1 MTRIIRTLLIVIM
14 MVASNVVAIAQQPN
28 RQQQVSREQLAEIE
42 AKHIAHELA
51 FSDAVSGKFVATYCN
66 YKKDI
71 WALGPRLRPN
81 RRGGA
86 SEQDNEERIKQ
97 RFARSEKILNIR
109 QKYYKEYSKFLT
121 QTQIEKVYEQERM
134 LMKRHAKRG
143 KRWQPLNNTTY
154 ETPVF
159 SVLLYAE
166 YSWLG
171 RRFCTRNRIF

>member
-28 RQQQVSREQLAEIE
+28 RQQQVSREQLAELE

-81 RRGGA
+81 RRGRA
-86 SEQDNEERIKQ
+86 SEQDNEKRIKQ

-134 LMKRHAKRG
+134 LKKRYAKRG
-143 KRWQPLNNTTY
+143 KMMA
-154 ETPVF
+154 TPK
-159 SVLLYAE
+159 
-166 YSWLG
+166 
-171 RRFCTRNRIF
+171 

>member
-1 MTRIIRTLLIVIM
+1 M

-51 FSDAVSGKFVATYCN
+51 FSDAVSGKFVATYCY

-81 RRGGA
+81 RRGRA

-121 QTQIEKVYEQERM
+121 QTQIEKVYEQVRM
-134 LMKRHAKRG
+134 LK
-143 KRWQPLNNTTY
+143 
-154 ETPVF
+154 
-159 SVLLYAE
+159 
-166 YSWLG
+166 
-171 RRFCTRNRIF
+171 

>member
-1 MTRIIRTLLIVIM
+1 M

-81 RRGGA
+81 RRGRA

-121 QTQIEKVYEQERM
+121 QTQIEKVYEQVRM
-134 LMKRHAKRG
+134 LK
-143 KRWQPLNNTTY
+143 
-154 ETPVF
+154 
-159 SVLLYAE
+159 
-166 YSWLG
+166 
-171 RRFCTRNRIF
+171 

>member
-14 MVASNVVAIAQQPN
+14 MVASNVVVIAQQPN

-81 RRGGA
+81 RRGRA

-154 ETPVF
+154 ETQVF

>member
-1 MTRIIRTLLIVIM
+1 

-81 RRGGA
+81 RRGRA

-97 RFARSEKILNIR
+97 RFAMSEKILNIS

-134 LMKRHAKRG
+134 LIKRHAKRG
-143 KRWQPLNNTTY
+143 KKMA
-154 ETPVF
+154 TPK
-159 SVLLYAE
+159 
-166 YSWLG
+166 
-171 RRFCTRNRIF
+171 

>member
-81 RRGGA
+81 RRGRA

-97 RFARSEKILNIR
+97 RFAMSEKILNIR

-134 LMKRHAKRG
+134 LMK
-143 KRWQPLNNTTY
+143 
-154 ETPVF
+154 
-159 SVLLYAE
+159 
-166 YSWLG
+166 
-171 RRFCTRNRIF
+171 